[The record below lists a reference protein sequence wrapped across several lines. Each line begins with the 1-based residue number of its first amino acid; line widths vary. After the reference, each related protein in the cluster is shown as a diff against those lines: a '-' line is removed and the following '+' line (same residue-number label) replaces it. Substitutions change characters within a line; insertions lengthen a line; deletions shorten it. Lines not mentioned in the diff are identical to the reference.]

1 MKLVFSIIGLVEFPS
16 PPLFLFFD
24 QCWDIKNKALAAHAT
39 FISSYHKSISVC
51 WKPGHCCSLVTWYL
65 LLHPLPRA
73 FILHFCPGCWPTSVY
88 WLSFI
93 IQIEKERRRKRQLTP
108 VFSPGESHG
117 QRSLG
122 GYSPWVARVRLNLA
136 TKPPPPENERSFGRQ
151 SGTEMFCN
159 WMSPIR
165 NYWSKEQLMVQ
176 KL

>member
-122 GYSPWVARVRLNLA
+122 QLIHPFQPILVWWFL
-136 TKPPPPENERSFGRQ
+136 KCQRSLLP
-151 SGTEMFCN
+151 SVV
-159 WMSPIR
+159 WPL
-165 NYWSKEQLMVQ
+165 LMC
-176 KL
+176 LDSWT